1 MNYSYVSA
9 KPVSTPATAPPTR
22 ATTATTQES
31 LINSISKSPTT
42 SSILRGS
49 SRGESQVKVDKKKG
63 PEVITN
69 SAKGDFA
76 DRVRESAKNAT
87 KNETAPLSKGKQTLQ
102 Q

>member
-9 KPVSTPATAPPTR
+9 KPVPTSTTAAPR
-22 ATTATTQES
+22 ATTVTTQES

-69 SAKGDFA
+69 VAKGDFA
-76 DRVRESAKNAT
+76 DRVRETLKNAT
-87 KNETAPLSKGKQTLQ
+87 KNETVPLPKGKQTLQ